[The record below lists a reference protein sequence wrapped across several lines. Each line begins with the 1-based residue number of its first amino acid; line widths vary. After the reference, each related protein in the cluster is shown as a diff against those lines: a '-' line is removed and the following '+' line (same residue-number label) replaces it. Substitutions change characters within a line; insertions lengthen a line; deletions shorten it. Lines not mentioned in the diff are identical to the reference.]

1 MIKTLNCPSCAA
13 PLEYDEESERETIRC
28 HFCSSTAVLPARPRP
43 PVQQQHINISFG
55 RPRMRVP
62 KGSPA
67 GIIIVIVVVLF
78 IGGGVV
84 IGVINA
90 ISRAVTGVPRSVGS
104 TNTRTTLNPPSV
116 PARPPEPKPFFGK
129 EGVGAGHFKDA
140 RSIAVD
146 GDGRIYVGEY
156 SGGRV
161 QVFDRE
167 GKFVTQWTT
176 SEPKMPLRG
185 MTADRRG
192 TVYVVQR
199 SEINKYEGTTGRHLG
214 TTGAGGGHYDDV
226 WATPDGGLVAFAR
239 RQYDNVVRLDSSGQ
253 VKQVI
258 EKAASG
264 PADESELSIRVAAD
278 GTGTVYALGTFTD
291 AVFKYSPDGR
301 FMTRFGGDGDEP
313 GLFRAPGAI
322 AVDNQGR
329 VYVAD
334 FKGVQVFDPN
344 GRYLKVIDVKGAASG
359 LAFTDQN
366 ELLVVARTAVWKFN
380 VGN

>member
-1 MIKTLNCPSCAA
+1 MIKTLQCPSCGA

-28 HFCSSTAVLPARPRP
+28 HFCNSTAVLPPRPR
-43 PVQQQHINISFG
+43 VQQQNIRISFG
-55 RPRMRVP
+55 RPRTKVS
-62 KGSPA
+62 KGSHA
-67 GIIIVIVVVLF
+67 GIIVVVVVVLL

-90 ISRAVTGVPRSVGS
+90 ISRAVTGVPRSVVN

-116 PARPPEPKPFFGK
+116 PARPPEPQPFFGK

-146 GDGRIYVGEY
+146 AAGNIYVGEY
-156 SGGRV
+156 TGGRI
-161 QVFDRE
+161 QVFDKD
-167 GKFVTQWTT
+167 GKFVTQW
-176 SEPKMPLRG
+176 SVDPKMPLRG

-192 TVYVVQR
+192 TVYVIQR
-199 SEINKYEGTTGRHLG
+199 GEINKYEGATGRFLG
-214 TTGAGGGHYDDV
+214 KTGEGGGHYDDV
-226 WATPDGGLVAFAR
+226 FALPDGGLVAFAR

-253 VKQVI
+253 VRQVI
-258 EKAASG
+258 ERAVSG
-264 PADESELSIRVAAD
+264 QTDRSELSIRVAAD
-278 GTGTVYALGTFTD
+278 GTGNVYALGEFND
-291 AVFKYSPDGR
+291 AVFKFSPEGR
-301 FMTRFGGDGDEP
+301 FQTRFGGDGDEP
-313 GLFRAPGAI
+313 GLFRAPGAV

-359 LAFTDQN
+359 LAFNDKN

-380 VGN
+380 VDN

>member
-55 RPRMRVP
+55 RPRMRMP

-67 GIIIVIVVVLF
+67 GIIIVLVVVLL

-90 ISRAVTGVPRSVGS
+90 IGRAVTGVPRS
-104 TNTRTTLNPPSV
+104 TANTRTAFNPPSP
-116 PARPPEPKPFFGK
+116 PARPPEPTPFFGK

-156 SGGRV
+156 SGGRI

-167 GKFVTQWTT
+167 GKFVTQWTVD
-176 SEPKMPLRG
+176 PKMPLRG

-192 TVYVVQR
+192 TVYVVQKGA
-199 SEINKYEGTTGRHLG
+199 INKYEGATGKLLG
-214 TTGAGGGHYDDV
+214 KT
-226 WATPDGGLVAFAR
+226 
-239 RQYDNVVRLDSSGQ
+239 
-253 VKQVI
+253 
-258 EKAASG
+258 
-264 PADESELSIRVAAD
+264 
-278 GTGTVYALGTFTD
+278 
-291 AVFKYSPDGR
+291 
-301 FMTRFGGDGDEP
+301 
-313 GLFRAPGAI
+313 
-322 AVDNQGR
+322 
-329 VYVAD
+329 
-334 FKGVQVFDPN
+334 
-344 GRYLKVIDVKGAASG
+344 
-359 LAFTDQN
+359 
-366 ELLVVARTAVWKFN
+366 
-380 VGN
+380 